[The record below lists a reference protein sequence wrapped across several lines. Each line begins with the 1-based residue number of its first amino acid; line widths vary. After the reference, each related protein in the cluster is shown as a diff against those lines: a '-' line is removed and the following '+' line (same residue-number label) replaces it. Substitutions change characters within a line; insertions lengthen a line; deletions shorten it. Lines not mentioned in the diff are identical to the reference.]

1 MPAVRALLK
10 SGVGINEGVMN
21 RGKWR
26 VLHVAAFYSHA
37 ALVKELIKAGADVNM
52 RVCADVQRDATD
64 PGLGLV
70 SNYTALHMA
79 ASSWGSSCYTTTIME
94 LIKGGADVNV
104 ASSDGATPLTIA
116 AEVGQEAGVLAL
128 IYAGAYINAVNRYGQ
143 TPLSFAVHEK
153 RERIVELLKHAG
165 AYP

>member
-1 MPAVRALLK
+1 
-10 SGVGINEGVMN
+10 
-21 RGKWR
+21 
-26 VLHVAAFYSHA
+26 
-37 ALVKELIKAGADVNM
+37 
-52 RVCADVQRDATD
+52 
-64 PGLGLV
+64 
-70 SNYTALHMA
+70 MA